1 MANNTTWP
9 PDTIC
14 WEEVMY
20 DWPLHSL
27 DDAKDTCGKEGL
39 ANVTTGMID
48 FLNLTSFD
56 NYFQAYCE
64 LRLRPSH
71 VSDLLT
77 RPPGNNPTQN
87 DSCPFNVCPN
97 VCTLSTL
104 ISLVLSRFIVRCR
117 RHPYSYLQSVL
128 RLSRIH

>member
-1 MANNTTWP
+1 
-9 PDTIC
+9 
-14 WEEVMY
+14 MY

-27 DDAKDTCGKEGL
+27 DDAKDTCGKAGL

-71 VSDLLT
+71 VSDPLT
-77 RPPGNNPTQN
+77 RPPGNNPNQS

-97 VCTLSTL
+97 VSIFSIL
-104 ISLVLSRFIVRCR
+104 IGLVLSRFIVRCR
-117 RHPYSYLQSVL
+117 RHSYSYLEFVL
-128 RLSRIH
+128 PISRIH